1 MCLPNT
7 IQESSD
13 EAVGYTPARHRA
25 LILLKKFLAT
35 CTTSVPPTS
44 SFPANKAASYAV
56 TRLQLLSAARNPIP
70 FPVGAQHC
78 CAPAS
83 HNLSDSAAHLRCP
96 AGQPLPLHQLTAS
109 WNLLPLFSRLQ
120 LFVFNS
126 LQPILAKH
134 RGVGTPWQACGFCFL
149 PWHSACIDRGQYRF
163 EAVQA
168 RGKGTFSSSSFLL
181 PCRPAHFPRRRRS
194 LSWTLSRTIFGATCA
209 LLNATV

>member
-1 MCLPNT
+1 MRLPNT

-13 EAVGYTPARHRA
+13 EAVGYTPASHRA

-83 HNLSDSAAHLRCP
+83 HNLSDSPAYLRWP
-96 AGQPLPLHQLTAS
+96 AGQPLSLHQLTAS
-109 WNLLPLFSRLQ
+109 WNLLPLFSRVQ
-120 LFVFNS
+120 FFVFNS
-126 LQPILAKH
+126 LQPLLAKYL
-134 RGVGTPWQACGFCFL
+134 GVGTPTTARRALFCLGTALVSTGGSTDLRLCKHVEKAHSPL
-149 PWHSACIDRGQYRF
+149 PPSYHRA
-163 EAVQA
+163 A
-168 RGKGTFSSSSFLL
+168 R
-181 PCRPAHFPRRRRS
+181 PIFPRRRRS

-209 LLNATV
+209 SLNVTV

>member
-1 MCLPNT
+1 MRLSGIHLLLN
-7 IQESSD
+7 
-13 EAVGYTPARHRA
+13 RA
-25 LILLKKFLAT
+25 LIFSSEKFLAT

-56 TRLQLLSAARNPIP
+56 TRLQVLFAARNPIP

-126 LQPILAKH
+126 LQPLLAKH
-134 RGVGTPWQACGFCFL
+134 RGWV
-149 PWHSACIDRGQYRF
+149 
-163 EAVQA
+163 
-168 RGKGTFSSSSFLL
+168 
-181 PCRPAHFPRRRRS
+181 S
-194 LSWTLSRTIFGATCA
+194 LRQPGSVA
-209 LLNATV
+209 LAQCLY